1 MGLFCSDVVIK
12 VVFEKGGRLV
22 VFTIVLLG
30 SILVVFLGWDVFRE
44 LLLEKD
50 SILINMRMGF
60 VNI

>member
-30 SILVVFLGWDVFRE
+30 SVLVVFLGWDVFRE